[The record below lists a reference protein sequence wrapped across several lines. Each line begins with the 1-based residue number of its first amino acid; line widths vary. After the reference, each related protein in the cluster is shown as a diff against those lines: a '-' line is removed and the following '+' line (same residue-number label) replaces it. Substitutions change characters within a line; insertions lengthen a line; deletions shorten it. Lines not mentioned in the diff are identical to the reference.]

1 MIRRGLDWRGGVLLR
16 LPNWLGDVVAL
27 EPLVQQL
34 AARAAEPERL
44 TLVAPAP
51 LLALVAPSAPGA
63 KLLAAGKDHRAWAG
77 HGTAIL
83 LTGSWRSA
91 WMALAAGIPRRV
103 GYARDGRRW
112 LLTDGFEPAREGGG
126 RALGGGP
133 PPGPWAPRFAPRPL
147 LASALELC
155 GALGLAFEDR
165 APRLGRDREAEARA
179 GARLERAG
187 FVGRP
192 LALLNV
198 GGRPG
203 SAKALAPEMW
213 AEVARQLGAAGL
225 AVAAAAGPGEEDA
238 LAAFAR
244 GAPAALALVAPLA
257 DLGEF
262 TALARRAAVV
272 LTTDSGPRH
281 LATAVGAPRVVLFGP
296 TDPRHTRAGPGAH
309 VELRESVP
317 CGPCHLERCP
327 LPGARE
333 RVCLTSIGA
342 ARIAAAAL
350 GLLSSS
356 PHPHPDSP

>member
-1 MIRRGLDWRGGVLLR
+1 MLLR

-27 EPLVQQL
+27 EPLVRQL
-34 AARAAEPERL
+34 RAQAPEPARL
-44 TLVAPAP
+44 TLVVPAP

-63 KLLAAGKDHRAWAG
+63 RLLAAGREPRAWSG

-91 WMALAAGIPRRV
+91 WMALAARIPRRV

-133 PPGPWAPRFAPRPL
+133 PPAPWAPRFAPRPL
-147 LASALELC
+147 LVSALELC
-155 GALGLAFEDR
+155 AALGLVFEDG
-165 APRLGRDREAEARA
+165 APKLARDSGAEARA

-187 FVGRP
+187 FAGRP
-192 LALLNV
+192 FALLNV

-203 SAKALAPEMW
+203 SAKALPTGEW
-213 AEVARQLGAAGL
+213 VEVARRLAAAGL
-225 AVAAAAGPGEEDA
+225 AVAAAAGPGEEDT

-244 GAPAALALVAPLA
+244 GAPDALALAAPLA
-257 DLGEF
+257 DLPEF
-262 TALARRAAVV
+262 TALARRCAVV

-281 LATAVGAPRVVLFGP
+281 LAAAVGAPLVVLFGP
-296 TDPRHTRAGPGAH
+296 TDPRHTRVGRGAQ
-309 VELRESVP
+309 VELREQMP
-317 CGPCHLERCP
+317 CGPCHMERCP
-327 LPGARE
+327 LPAARE
-333 RVCLTSIGA
+333 RACLTSIGA
-342 ARIAAAAL
+342 ARIAEAAL

-356 PHPHPDSP
+356 PHPHPHSP